1 MELDE
6 FTINKIIC
14 FNSTPKHTIYVGVR
28 ENSESYVTEFYY
40 DCPICDKTILLGDES
55 RFKPH
60 CEFSNKFLFIDKD
73 VPYPKMLKYSFGK
86 RKHPNQKKWINNIKL
101 VNIELLNYFS

>member
-1 MELDE
+1 MNYKIFENELKTNFIYLKLKYEDANYKIIPLYIKHLELDE

-60 CEFSNKFLFIDKD
+60 CEFSNKFLFID
-73 VPYPKMLKYSFGK
+73 VGNP
-86 RKHPNQKKWINNIKL
+86 
-101 VNIELLNYFS
+101 